1 MSDSDSNPA
10 IPSWQKA
17 QSDETDS
24 QNTDPAP
31 TPSTSSSASEVDAP
45 AVETSVEEEDTQPQ
59 RVQDDQD
66 KLNIAR
72 RFLENDDVRHAP
84 HDKKV
89 EFLKSKGI
97 DEAEIHALLGQEESA
112 TETETEVCTCLCCCA
127 TGSNVHSPLPVQK
140 LPAHMLQRL
149 PKLFPQRQPPNH
161 PSTVLQS

>member
-66 KLNIAR
+66 KLKIAR

-89 EFLKSKGI
+89 EFLRSKGI

-112 TETETEVCTCLCCCA
+112 TETESEVRT
-127 TGSNVHSPLPVQK
+127 
-140 LPAHMLQRL
+140 
-149 PKLFPQRQPPNH
+149 
-161 PSTVLQS
+161 